1 MTREIELITTPQELQ
16 KWISDSDVQMK
27 FSNDD
32 LEILLGYLEGHGYAL
47 AKDANNQLVKVDME
61 SDEMEV
67 DEYTLDEAID
77 QACDWNYSLIL
88 EADENR
94 NNPKNMIDFANEQ
107 SRYEKYK
114 QDEEI
119 LDKMFEQTKYMP
131 PIEALARKIATEVLE
146 TYELG
151 VEKVVQTVTEQIR
164 GFQPERVR

>member
-1 MTREIELITTPQELQ
+1 MTREIELITTSQELQ
-16 KWISDSDVQMK
+16 KWINENNVQME
-27 FSNDD
+27 FSSDN

-47 AKDANNQLVKVDME
+47 AKDTNNQLVRVDME

-67 DEYTLDEAID
+67 DEYTLDDAID

-107 SRYEKYK
+107 ARYEKYK

-119 LDKMFEQTKYMP
+119 LDKMFAQTKYMP

>member
-16 KWISDSDVQMK
+16 KWMSDNNVQLE
-27 FSNDD
+27 FSSDD

-47 AKDANNQLVKVDME
+47 AKDTNNQLVRVDME

-67 DEYTLDEAID
+67 DEYTLDDAID

-151 VEKVVQTVTEQIR
+151 VEKVAQTVTEQIR

>member
-16 KWISDSDVQMK
+16 KWMSDSNVQME
-27 FSNDD
+27 FSSDD

-47 AKDANNQLVKVDME
+47 AKDTNNQLVRVDME

-67 DEYTLDEAID
+67 DDYTLDDAID

>member
-16 KWISDSDVQMK
+16 NWMSDNDVQME
-27 FSNDD
+27 FSSDD

-47 AKDANNQLVKVDME
+47 AKDTNNQLVRVDME

-67 DEYTLDEAID
+67 DEYTLDDAID
-77 QACDWNYSLIL
+77 QVCDWNYSLIL

-107 SRYEKYK
+107 ARYEKYK

-119 LDKMFEQTKYMP
+119 LDKMFEQTKFMP
-131 PIEALARKIATEVLE
+131 PIEALARKIAAEVLE

-151 VEKVVQTVTEQIR
+151 VEKVVQTVTDQIR

>member
-16 KWISDSDVQMK
+16 KWMNDSDVQME
-27 FSNDD
+27 FSSDD
-32 LEILLGYLEGHGYAL
+32 MEILLGYLEGHGYAL
-47 AKDANNQLVKVDME
+47 AKDTNNNLVRVDME

-67 DEYTLDEAID
+67 DEYTLDDAID

-107 SRYEKYK
+107 ARYEKYK
-114 QDEEI
+114 QDEEV

-131 PIEALARKIATEVLE
+131 PLEALARKIATEIVE
-146 TYELG
+146 AYEQG
-151 VEKVVQTVTEQIR
+151 IDKVVQTVTENFR
-164 GFQPERVR
+164 GYQAERVR

>member
-16 KWISDSDVQMK
+16 NWMSDNDVQME
-27 FSNDD
+27 FSSDD

-47 AKDANNQLVKVDME
+47 AKDTNNQLVRVDME

-67 DEYTLDEAID
+67 EEYTLDDAID
-77 QACDWNYSLIL
+77 QVCDWNYSLIL

-107 SRYEKYK
+107 ARYEKYK

-131 PIEALARKIATEVLE
+131 PIEALARKIATEIVE
-146 TYELG
+146 AYEQG
-151 VEKVVQTVTEQIR
+151 VDKVVQTVTENIR
-164 GFQPERVR
+164 GYQAERVR

>member
-16 KWISDSDVQMK
+16 KWMSDNNVQLE
-27 FSNDD
+27 FSSDD

-47 AKDANNQLVKVDME
+47 AKDTNNQLVRVDME

-67 DEYTLDEAID
+67 DEYTLDDAID
-77 QACDWNYSLIL
+77 QVCDWNYSLIL